1 LEQEKGNHLRQD
13 EYEKLIKDL
22 MAPKQTFEE
31 EYKKSLQNEK
41 QWRKQCEDLVEKL
54 DAEVF

>member
-1 LEQEKGNHLRQD
+1 
-13 EYEKLIKDL
+13 
-22 MAPKQTFEE
+22 MVPKQTFEE

-54 DAEVF
+54 DAEVCYILIVSTFR